1 MNQRHGLTLHV
12 SAHQRTLGVVVLKER
27 DQRGCDGEH
36 LTRRDVHVVDVLD
49 RHVGGSAEGAVEVAG
64 TGDHGVRA
72 DKLALGIGRDELVG
86 LGIER
91 RVGRRDDVL
100 LFLVSGHPVDLVGGN
115 AVLDTTERGLDEAVL
130 VDAGIEGERADQA
143 DVGAFGGLDRAHAAV
158 VRVVNVADG
167 RRHVGAAAG
176 AGLVAG
182 KTTRAECGQT
192 ALVGQTGQGVRL
204 VHELRELRGTE
215 ELLDGGHDRADVD
228 ERLRGDLVDVLG
240 AHALTDD
247 ALHTAHAD
255 TELVGDELADGA
267 DAAVAE
273 VVDVVDLEALLAG
286 SEGQEVAQ
294 RRDDILVGEHRD
306 LFFGGEVEFLVD
318 LVTTDAGQIVAL
330 RVKEQALEQAAGSI
344 HGGRLA
350 RTQATVDL
358 DEGVLTGKGGVA
370 LQGALDHIGVTEQL
384 DDVFVGDGDAKGA
397 QEHRGALLALTVD
410 GDHELVALVDL
421 KLKPGTAGRD
431 DLGLVDL
438 LARIH
443 LGAVVHARGA
453 DELRDDD
460 TLGTV
465 DDEGA
470 LISHH
475 GEVAHE
481 DELLLDL
488 AGLLV
493 GETDVGQKRSLIG
506 HILLAALLDGVRGVA
521 ELMLAE
527 GNLENMVLALDGAGF
542 LERLTKALVLKTLK
556 GFPLNRDKVGELH
569 GLRDFPEADALAL
582 SGSVCVGHQVFPPSR
597 KCSVG
602 WRGIASPVIAT

>member
-1 MNQRHGLTLHV
+1 MNRILNLFKY
-12 SAHQRTLGVVVLKER
+12 SALALAITASFSANADDAQIQAMQLNMLKLQNQVQ
-27 DQRGCDGEH
+27 DLQ
-36 LTRRDVHVVDVLD
+36 
-49 RHVGGSAEGAVEVAG
+49 S
-64 TGDHGVRA
+64 
-72 DKLALGIGRDELVG
+72 KLAD
-86 LGIER
+86 
-91 RVGRRDDVL
+91 
-100 LFLVSGHPVDLVGGN
+100 
-115 AVLDTTERGLDEAVL
+115 
-130 VDAGIEGERADQA
+130 
-143 DVGAFGGLDRAHAAV
+143 
-158 VRVVNVADG
+158 
-167 RRHVGAAAG
+167 
-176 AGLVAG
+176 
-182 KTTRAECGQT
+182 
-192 ALVGQTGQGVRL
+192 
-204 VHELRELRGTE
+204 
-215 ELLDGGHDRADVD
+215 
-228 ERLRGDLVDVLG
+228 
-240 AHALTDD
+240 
-247 ALHTAHAD
+247 
-255 TELVGDELADGA
+255 
-267 DAAVAE
+267 
-273 VVDVVDLEALLAG
+273 
-286 SEGQEVAQ
+286 SEGQIES
-294 RRDDILVGEHRD
+294 LNHD
-306 LFFGGEVEFLVD
+306 LQVLQQENSD
-318 LVTTDAGQIVAL
+318 LKSKLAANSGNTSGQNGSDNTDANAQTAQNAKTDPNTNANNTNSIPINTVTGNSGATLSKSKVQTQSTA
-330 RVKEQALEQAAGSI
+330 AATPSAGSDSSLPVADAQAVKMYQSAYNLLVKNKLSESAT
-344 HGGRLA
+344 GFSNYVTKYPNNSLTPNAWYWLGQVQYKQKKYQDA
-350 RTQATVDL
+350 RVSFLNTAKF
-358 DEGVLTGKGGVA
+358 KGSTKRADA
-370 LQGALDHIGVTEQL
+370 LYKLGVTSKAL
-384 DDVFVGDGDAKGA
+384 GDKDKAKKFFEVLIKTYPTSSSTALAKKELAKGA

-443 LGAVVHARGA
+443 LGAVVHTRGT

-470 LISHH
+470 LIGHH

-602 WRGIASPVIAT
+602 WRGMASPVIAT

>member
-1 MNQRHGLTLHV
+1 M
-12 SAHQRTLGVVVLKER
+12 
-27 DQRGCDGEH
+27 
-36 LTRRDVHVVDVLD
+36 
-49 RHVGGSAEGAVEVAG
+49 
-64 TGDHGVRA
+64 
-72 DKLALGIGRDELVG
+72 
-86 LGIER
+86 
-91 RVGRRDDVL
+91 
-100 LFLVSGHPVDLVGGN
+100 
-115 AVLDTTERGLDEAVL
+115 
-130 VDAGIEGERADQA
+130 
-143 DVGAFGGLDRAHAAV
+143 
-158 VRVVNVADG
+158 
-167 RRHVGAAAG
+167 
-176 AGLVAG
+176 
-182 KTTRAECGQT
+182 
-192 ALVGQTGQGVRL
+192 GQTGQGVRL

-228 ERLRGDLVDVLG
+228 ERLRGDLVDVLR

-255 TELVGDELADGA
+255 TELVGDELADGT
-267 DAAVAE
+267 DAAVAK

-286 SEGQEVAQ
+286 SEGQQVAQ
-294 RRDDILVGEHRD
+294 RSDDILVGEHRD
-306 LFFGGEVEFLVD
+306 LFLGGEVELLVD
-318 LVTTDAGQIVAL
+318 LVATDAGQIVAL

-358 DEGVLTGKGGVA
+358 DEGVLAGKGGVA
-370 LQGALDHIGVTEQL
+370 LQGALDHIGVAEQL
-384 DDVFVGDGDAKGA
+384 DDVVVGDGDAKGA
-397 QEHRGALLALTVD
+397 QEHRGALLTLTVD

-431 DLGLVDL
+431 NLGLVDL

-453 DELRDDD
+453 DELGDDD

-475 GEVAHE
+475 GEVAHK

-602 WRGIASPVIAT
+602 WRGMASPVIAT